1 MNLSIVAV
9 TVLLRSL
16 PVLALLS
23 VAASGCGGTAPTNGE
38 PAPVRG
44 AGSVHA
50 VAHPENGP
58 SHTLVVDYAAAGLGT
73 LAPSPADDGSLVIV
87 AVFRD
92 GRVDESLDLE
102 TLSISVPL
110 AELPGESGSLDVVV
124 DGGVLAVLLEGSSN
138 GETRVLSP
146 ESVAGTLHL
155 RYDAPPR
162 PGITLR
168 GDFSLVI
175 PTGNSTLKLEGE
187 LEVPVLGS

>member
-1 MNLSIVAV
+1 MLA
-9 TVLLRSL
+9 RSL
-16 PVLALLS
+16 PVLTLL
-23 VAASGCGGTAPTNGE
+23 AAFASGCGGTAPSTTGE
-38 PAPVRG
+38 PTPVRG

-50 VAHPENGP
+50 VVHPENGAA
-58 SHTLVVDYAAAGLGT
+58 HALAVDYAAAGLGT
-73 LAPSPADDGSLVIV
+73 LASPTDDGSLVIV

-110 AELPGESGSLDVVV
+110 AELPGQTGSLDVVI
-124 DGGVLAVLLEGSSN
+124 DGSALAVLLEGSSN

-146 ESVAGTLHL
+146 ETVSGSLHL

-175 PTGNSTLKLEGE
+175 PTGHSTLKLEGE